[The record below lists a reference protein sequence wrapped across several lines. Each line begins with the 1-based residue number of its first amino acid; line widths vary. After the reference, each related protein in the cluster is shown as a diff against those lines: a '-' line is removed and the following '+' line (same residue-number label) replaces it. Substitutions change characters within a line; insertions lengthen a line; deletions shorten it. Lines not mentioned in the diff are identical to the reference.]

1 MLIPDIFRVHL
12 FNHVSFC
19 LFPHLLI
26 YVPPPNVLRCV
37 FPPVPVPVLTLC
49 DSFLSHSFFSLL
61 IYLLASSFSPPPL
74 SLPPFLSLWQA
85 AHCSES
91 ISWRQAA
98 VLLQWWGVQHWDCWE
113 PQPRPAMTSWTGKI
127 IGCSRRTN
135 KQLPGKCFGQCE
147 DNGQDESVCGCVCA
161 RMLRPHLWF

>member
-1 MLIPDIFRVHL
+1 MSPFVFFPI
-12 FNHVSFC
+12 VSF
-19 LFPHLLI
+19 LLI
-26 YVPPPNVLRCV
+26 YIPPPCPTLC
-37 FPPVPVPVLTLC
+37 FSSHPVPVLTPC

-61 IYLLASSFSPPPL
+61 IYLSASSFSPPPL

-91 ISWRQAA
+91 IPWRQAA

-127 IGCSRRTN
+127 TGCSRRTN
-135 KQLPGKCFGQCE
+135 KQLSGKCFGQCE
-147 DNGQDESVCGCVCA
+147 DNGQDESVCVGVCVRAC
-161 RMLRPHLWF
+161 